1 MQTPERPLIKT
12 DFLETLLTVTATYDI
27 PLSEEQANACHEHVS
42 LMLAWNRTC
51 NLTRI
56 TDLREI
62 IESHLLDSLLPAR
75 WLPQAGPALDLGT
88 GPGFPG
94 IPLAILY
101 PGLEMHLLES
111 HRRKVSFLKVVLARL
126 ALPNLKVVEGR
137 WEDLVRSSR
146 LFLQKPLRLVTMRAV
161 KLEPAH
167 LTRFAPELLQ
177 EDGVFAYWA
186 GPGTD
191 LPGQEDL
198 NEKLAA
204 TGMVFDGRHSYSLPS
219 IPQPRHLFRWRK
231 RCARGPGLAPEAVSV
246 P

>member
-1 MQTPERPLIKT
+1 MQTPERPLIKA
-12 DFLETLLTVTATYDI
+12 DFLETLLSVTANHDI

-56 TDLREI
+56 DDLQEI

-75 WLPQAGPALDLGT
+75 WLPRAGPALDLGT

-94 IPLAILY
+94 IPLAIVY

-111 HRRKVSFLKVVLARL
+111 QRRKVSFLKVVLARL

-146 LFLQKPLRLVTMRAV
+146 LFLPKPLRLVTMRAV

-191 LPGQEDL
+191 LNGQEEF
-198 NEKLAA
+198 NKMVA
-204 TGMVFDGRHSYSLPS
+204 TPGMVCDGRHGYSLPS
-219 IPQPRHLFRWRK
+219 IPQPRHLLRWRK
-231 RCARGPGLAPEAVSV
+231 RCTRGPGLAPENASV